1 MVEKYDSIVLGL
13 GPDPTPTH
21 RLDVYGLKDDREEAL
36 ETWLPALRIR
46 PLIVHHR
53 RLTKRTVFTAIVQVA
68 TSPKGDFN
76 WQHLCV
82 IAALVFVLGVVL
94 YNAAVGS

>member
-1 MVEKYDSIVLGL
+1 MTSPYDTIVLGL

-46 PLIVHHR
+46 PLIIHHK
-53 RLTKRTVFTAIVQVA
+53 RLVKRTVFTSLAQVA
-68 TSPKGDFN
+68 AGPKGDFK
-76 WQHLCV
+76 WQHLGV
-82 IAALVFVLGVVL
+82 IGALVFVLGVVV
-94 YNAAVGS
+94 YNAALGS